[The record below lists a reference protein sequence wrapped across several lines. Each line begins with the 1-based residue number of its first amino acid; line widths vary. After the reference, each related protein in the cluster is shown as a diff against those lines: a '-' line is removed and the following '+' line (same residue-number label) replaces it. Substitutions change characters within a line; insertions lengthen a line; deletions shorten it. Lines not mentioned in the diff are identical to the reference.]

1 MDNLGAWSD
10 TLVTVVRR
18 MGEVPWQG
26 RLQVIWYLIQ
36 RVEVIFTK
44 VNAQVIQNWAQ

>member
-10 TLVTVVRR
+10 TLVTV
-18 MGEVPWQG
+18 EVPWQG